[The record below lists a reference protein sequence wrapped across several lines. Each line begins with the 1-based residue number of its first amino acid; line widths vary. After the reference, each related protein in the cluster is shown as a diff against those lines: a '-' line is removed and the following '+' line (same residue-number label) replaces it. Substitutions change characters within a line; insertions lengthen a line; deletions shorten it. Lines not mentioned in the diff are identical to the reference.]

1 MSNNNLA
8 NISTFENLQNQANA
22 SFGNSQMSVFQENVV
37 VNNSFADAQK
47 LYKDYEKS
55 RKERA
60 ESRQKV
66 RDAQDYANRLDSIS
80 NDIRTRLIS
89 VIEKDIKAIDD
100 KLKGSPD
107 DSTMLLKEKQALE
120 ALDEKANQLTK
131 STWY

>member
-8 NISTFENLQNQANA
+8 NISTFENLQNQANV
-22 SFGNSQMSVFQENVV
+22 SFGNNPMSAFQENAT
-37 VNNSFADAQK
+37 VNNSLADAQK

-80 NDIRTRLIS
+80 NDIRTRLIN